1 MGSASGPTRKAEAV
15 CSTKAVSRSSRTV
28 RSPWLAGP
36 LVGWVALIALVG
48 CTDSGSGSQ
57 ATATSSNSGGASA
70 GATALESSYEQV
82 IGQVLP
88 SVVEIRTSTGLGSG
102 VVYDDKGD
110 IVTNAHVV
118 GTDRQFEVLA
128 SGTAGALPATL
139 VGSYPPNDLAVV
151 RISGG
156 TQLKPA
162 TFADSSQV
170 RVGQI
175 VLAMGNPLGLEATV
189 TNGIV
194 SATGRTVSEPV
205 SAESP
210 GATLPDAIQTSADI
224 NPGNSGGAL
233 VDLSGAVVGIPTLAA
248 VSPEPG
254 GAAPGIGFAIPSNQ
268 VKRLADQLVATGT
281 VTDSGRAALGVRV
294 TTVVDPSGQ
303 PQGVGVVDVV
313 AGGPADAAGIRPGDV
328 VVAVDGK
335 KTPSPEAL
343 GAVLA
348 DLKPGQQ
355 VPVTVNRGGAEQD
368 VQVTLGEL

>member
-1 MGSASGPTRKAEAV
+1 VGITNAV
-15 CSTKAVSRSSRTV
+15 RPSRTFRRRWV
-28 RSPWLAGP
+28 TGP
-36 LVGWVALIALVG
+36 LLGWAVLIALAG
-48 CTDSGSGSQ
+48 CTGSGGGSD
-57 ATATSSNSGGASA
+57 TAASSSNSSQAAASGGAAS
-70 GATALESSYEQV
+70 LEAAYQQV
-82 IGQVLP
+82 IDRVLP

-118 GTDRQFEVLA
+118 GTDHQFEVLV
-128 SGTAGALPATL
+128 SGTAGPLPATL
-139 VGSYPPNDLAVV
+139 VGSYPANDLAVV
-151 RISGG
+151 HLTGD

-162 TFADSSQV
+162 SFGDSAKV
-170 RVGQI
+170 RVGQL

-194 SATGRTVSEPV
+194 SATGRTVSEPT

-233 VDLSGAVVGIPTLAA
+233 VDLENEVIGIPTLAA
-248 VSPEPG
+248 VSPQAG

-268 VKRLADQLVATGT
+268 VKRIADQLIATGT

-294 TTVVDPSGQ
+294 TTVVDQSGK

-313 AGGPADAAGIRPGDV
+313 AGGPAAAAGVQPGDV
-328 VVAVDGK
+328 IVAVNGK
-335 KTPSPEAL
+335 ETPTPEAL

-348 DLKPGQQ
+348 DLKPGDK
-355 VPVTVNRGGAEQD
+355 VPVTVNRSGAEQD
-368 VQVTLGEL
+368 LQVTLGEL